1 VTVLFGL
8 GFAFASFA
16 WEKFMSLFTDIM
28 AIRKTDK
35 PRVYVMA
42 VKAFEDNPDDIGLEM
57 LMDRPCMA
65 R

>member
-1 VTVLFGL
+1 
-8 GFAFASFA
+8 
-16 WEKFMSLFTDIM
+16 MSLFTDIM